1 LKAAKVALAVATIAV
16 GACYAGTGDTPGKN
30 PATCSGAGCANAVTD
45 AGPGPSVPPPNG
57 DAQVGGGGALLDAEA
72 AARCPG
78 VDLMAAP
85 RLANAGGRFVVGGVA
100 QHIAVSGDGAHWE
113 SESHTPVADAATPS
127 VNFYSM
133 AQGPG
138 LLLAASW
145 TGVHSS
151 PDGVNWTPHRLPDL
165 NTSGFR
171 YETGYTAAAYGKGQY
186 VVAAGAAFAYLV
198 MYHSPDGVTW
208 NEDPYFVAWEQT
220 CCLPIWS
227 IVFGGD
233 RFVGVGASRR
243 SIVSDDGITWHDDRV
258 PLDSNGRQ
266 LSDDVYYASVAYG
279 NGVYVAV
286 GSRSIIAYSTNGIE
300 WTDAYVDVLRDAG
313 ADADPVL
320 VVDPNRPI
328 GDFNTVVFDGTK
340 FITCARTGCYTST
353 DGAAWAAAG
362 TAIGDPR
369 PTKALTYKNGLYLG
383 IDIPAQ
389 ILTSNDGS
397 NWTPVFCGGPPRLDS
412 LAFLPSP

>member
-1 LKAAKVALAVATIAV
+1 MT
-16 GACYAGTGDTPGKN
+16 
-30 PATCSGAGCANAVTD
+30 
-45 AGPGPSVPPPNG
+45 
-57 DAQVGGGGALLDAEA
+57 
-72 AARCPG
+72 
-78 VDLMAAP
+78 AP

-100 QHIAVSGDGAHWE
+100 QHTAVSGDGAHWE
-113 SESHTPVADAATPS
+113 SESHTPVEDAATPS

-145 TGVHSS
+145 TGIHTS
-151 PDGVNWTPHRLPDL
+151 PDGLNWTPHRLKDL
-165 NTSGFR
+165 NSSGYR
-171 YETGYTAAAYGKGQY
+171 YDTGYTAVAYGKGQY
-186 VVAAGAAFAYLV
+186 VVAAGASFQYLV

-208 NEDPYFVAWEQT
+208 TEDPYFVAWEQT

-233 RFVGVGASRR
+233 RFVGVGAARR
-243 SIVSDDGITWHDDRV
+243 TIVSDDGITWHDDRV
-258 PLDSNGRQ
+258 PLDANGKQ
-266 LSDDVYYASVAYG
+266 LGDNVLYSSVAFG

-286 GSRSIIAYSTNGIE
+286 GAPSILAHSTNGID
-300 WTDAYVDVLRDAG
+300 WTDAYAPPEPDAG
-313 ADADPVL
+313 
-320 VVDPNRPI
+320 VDPNRPI
-328 GDFNTVVFDGTK
+328 GDFSSVVFDGTK
-340 FITCARTGCYTST
+340 FLTCARTGCYTST
-353 DGAAWAAAG
+353 DGASWTPAG
-362 TAIGDPR
+362 MAIGDPR

-412 LAFLPSP
+412 LAFLPSQ